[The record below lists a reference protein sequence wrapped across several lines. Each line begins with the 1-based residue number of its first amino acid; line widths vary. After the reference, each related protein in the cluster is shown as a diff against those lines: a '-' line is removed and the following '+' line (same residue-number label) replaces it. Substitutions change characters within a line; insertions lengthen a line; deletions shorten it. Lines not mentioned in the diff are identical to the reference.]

1 VKCFNTFVPLNQ
13 NKEIMKTLTVSIHF
27 TFADD
32 ITDVKSVTQ
41 QVAKAIENHIDHSDA
56 GIVGDNDTYTKAFSV
71 SVDGLELNH
80 VIYEM

>member
-1 VKCFNTFVPLNQ
+1 
-13 NKEIMKTLTVSIHF
+13 MKTLTVSIHF

-32 ITDVKSVTQ
+32 ITDVKSVTK
-41 QVAKAIENHIDHSDA
+41 QVANAIENHIDHSDA
-56 GIVGDNDTYTKAFSV
+56 GIVGNNHTYTKAFSV

>member
-1 VKCFNTFVPLNQ
+1 
-13 NKEIMKTLTVSIHF
+13 MKTLTVSIHF

-32 ITDVKSVTQ
+32 ITDVKSVTE
-41 QVAKAIENHIDHSDA
+41 QVAEAIDNHIQSSDV
-56 GIVGDNDTYTKAFSV
+56 GVVGDNDTYTKGFSV